1 MSGGVSHESHNSR
14 CEFIYLIGVLRRRI
28 FHEPS
33 LTFDKISGAATF
45 CQRLPS
51 IDVGLKPVL
60 RKRHNLLREIG
71 YAFQGVDI

>member
-14 CEFIYLIGVLRRRI
+14 REFIYLISVLRRRI
-28 FHEPS
+28 SDEAA

-51 IDVGLKPVL
+51 INIGLKPVL

-71 YAFQGVDI
+71 CAFQGVDI